1 MKKEKRYKVKSLL
14 FLITKLVNWGFY
26 VSGERDNLKGALH
39 KFSTTVYK
47 WNSLSKTFICHYSFS
62 LQFPIDSN
70 LANLKY

>member
-39 KFSTTVYK
+39 KFS
-47 WNSLSKTFICHYSFS
+47 NHS
-62 LQFPIDSN
+62 LQMEFSI
-70 LANLKY
+70 